1 MKFALLASGS
11 KGNAFLLQEDN
22 TTILID
28 CGSTW
33 KYLKASLAEL
43 HQEVEDMDALL
54 ITHDHSD
61 HISQI
66 RHFSELPI
74 YAPVEIDDV
83 ESFHVQPMKEFS
95 IGCFDIYPVA
105 LSHDAPCTTGY
116 IITDGK
122 EKLVY
127 VTDTGYVKETYFDKM
142 KGADYIVMESNHDVE
157 MLMHTY
163 RPQYLKQRI
172 YGDQGHLNNEDCSDI
187 LNAIITNKT
196 KVVLL
201 AHISQEANTREK
213 ALETT
218 CERLKERVDL
228 NEQLVIAA
236 AGQFEKIIKGES
248 NEEMDMGTCYRN
260 LGMECHS

>member
-11 KGNAFLLQEDN
+11 KGNAFLLRKEN

-33 KYLKASLAEL
+33 KHLKQCFADLKIAL
-43 HQEVEDMDALL
+43 EDIDAVL

-66 RHFSELPI
+66 RHFKELPI
-74 YAPVEIDDV
+74 YSPVEIEDV
-83 ESFHVQPMKEFS
+83 ETFHVQPFKVFS
-95 IGCFDIYPVA
+95 IGCFDIYPIA
-105 LSHDAPCTTGY
+105 LSHDAPHTTGY
-116 IITDGK
+116 IIYSEK

-127 VTDTGYVKETYFDKM
+127 VTDTGYVKESYFDKM
-142 KGADYIVMESNHDVE
+142 KDADYIVMESNHDVE

-172 YGDQGHLNNEDCSDI
+172 YGDEGHLNNEDCAEI
-187 LNAIITNKT
+187 LNAIVTNKT
-196 KVVLL
+196 KTIFL

-213 ALETT
+213 ALEST
-218 CERLKERVDL
+218 CDKLRKRADL
-228 NEQLVIAA
+228 NEQLVVAA
-236 AGQFEKIIKGES
+236 AGQYEVLKKGED
-248 NEEMDMGTCYRN
+248 NEEMDMGTCCWSV
-260 LGMECHS
+260 GMECHS